1 MQAVVG
7 LGNPGVRYTDTRH
20 NLGFR
25 VVDLLASR
33 LDGDW
38 AETPAYAFSEI
49 GSDPEA
55 LVLVKPMTY
64 MNHSGVAVADL
75 LQRFNVA
82 LEDML
87 VVVDDVHL
95 EPGRIRLRRKGSHGG
110 HNGMVSIIDAV
121 GFSDFPRLR
130 LGIGLPQDGIDL
142 IDHVLGVFDSQELE
156 RVEQMARMAAD
167 GVMCWTTLGLDVA
180 MNRYNAL

>member
-7 LGNPGVRYTDTRH
+7 LGNPGVWYADTRH

-33 LDGDW
+33 LEGDW
-38 AETPAYAFSEI
+38 TETPAYAFSEV

-55 LVLVKPMTY
+55 LVLVKPTTY
-64 MNHSGVAVADL
+64 MNDSGVAVADL
-75 LQRFNVA
+75 LQRFGVV

-95 EPGRIRLRRKGSHGG
+95 EPGRIRLRRKGSDGG
-110 HNGMVSIIDAV
+110 HNGLYSIIDTV
-121 GFSDFPRLR
+121 GSSDFPRLR
-130 LGIGLPQDGIDL
+130 LGVGLPPDGVNFIDY
-142 IDHVLGVFDSQELE
+142 VLGVFGSLELE
-156 RVEQMARMAAD
+156 TVERTVQMAAD
-167 GVMCWTTLGLDVA
+167 GVMCWTRLGLDVA

>member
-1 MQAVVG
+1 MRAVVG
-7 LGNPGVRYTDTRH
+7 LGNPGVQYADTRH

-25 VVDLLASR
+25 VVDLLASH
-33 LDGDW
+33 LEGDW
-38 AETPAYAFSEI
+38 TETPAYAFSEV
-49 GSDPEA
+49 GSDPESLMLA
-55 LVLVKPMTY
+55 KPTTY
-64 MNHSGVAVADL
+64 MNDSGVAVAHL

-82 LEDML
+82 LEDLL

-110 HNGMVSIIDAV
+110 HNGLYSIIDAV
-121 GFSDFPRLR
+121 GSFDFPRLR
-130 LGIGLPQDGIDL
+130 LGVGLPPDGVDFIDY
-142 IDHVLGVFDSQELE
+142 VLGMFASRELE
-156 RVEQMARMAAD
+156 TVERMVRVAAD